1 MESIENVQQYQ
12 YRQSGNRG
20 LILLLLILPLAVSLT
35 FPRVALADETAWW
48 DIPGHVSDAVSDA
61 VSDTQENIA
70 EGFAGIFSWFG
81 ETLINSS
88 LNNIKT
94 TTTKSI
100 LGKSFE
106 NLLGKKTGG
115 LYLIVTTVHRDF
127 VTPIAASIL
136 SLVMLIQLVKISQRI
151 DGTAT
156 IPAIK
161 DIIFLVVYAT
171 IFIWLIKNSVDIC
184 AAVYDMFNKIING
197 ITQVKI
203 DDIESITVASSV
215 STDLGKSGTM
225 FVIGLLMFLASWV
238 IKGAV
243 SIMCYMRALQL
254 YVYTAFSP
262 IPFALLGFDETKSY
276 GISFCKNYLAI
287 ALSGA
292 IIMLALS
299 AFPSLLNFS
308 GGEIKGIGG
317 DLWGSLCA
325 IIAMTM
331 VIVKSGSIARD
342 VLGG

>member
-1 MESIENVQQYQ
+1 MKITVTQNKINKPKLFV
-12 YRQSGNRG
+12 
-20 LILLLLILPLAVSLT
+20 LLLVVSLGIT
-35 FPRVALADETAWW
+35 LTAPRMAFADEVAWW
-48 DIPGHVSDAVSDA
+48 DIPGHVSEAVSGAVSD
-61 VSDTQENIA
+61 VQEDA
-70 EGFAGIFSWFG
+70 AKGLAGIFSWFG
-81 ETLINSS
+81 ETLVNSS

-115 LYLIVTTVHRDF
+115 LYEIVTTVHRDF

-156 IPAIK
+156 LPAIK
-161 DIIFLVVYAT
+161 DILFLAVYAV

-184 AAVYDMFNKIING
+184 AAAYDMFNKIING

-203 DDIESITVASSV
+203 DDIKEVTVASSV
-215 STDLGKSGTM
+215 SEDLGKSGTM

-238 IKGAV
+238 IKAAV

-262 IPFALLGFDETKSY
+262 IPFALLGFDETKNY
-276 GISFCKNYLAI
+276 GVNFCKNFIAV

-299 AFPSLLNFS
+299 AFPSLFNFS
-308 GGEIKGIGG
+308 GGEIKGISG

-331 VIVKSGSIARD
+331 VIIKSGSIARD